1 MLFSRKIYC
10 KLVFAIFASTMLVSC
25 EEWEGLFPNCRFQ
38 DKVEAKLLGQDPRD
52 CADCC
57 GGYLIEI
64 ADSIYRFV
72 EEPSCSS
79 LNLEE
84 SDYEFPLDVWVDW
97 EPDPNGCA
105 EDIILENIKLK

>member
-1 MLFSRKIYC
+1 MIVSRNTFG
-10 KLVFAIFASTMLVSC
+10 KLAFAVITLMVLASC
-25 EEWEGLFPNCRFQ
+25 EKWEGLFPNCQFQ

-64 ADSIYRFV
+64 ADSIYRFE
-72 EEPSCSS
+72 EEPSCSN

-84 SDYEFPLDVWVDW
+84 SDYAFPLEVWVDW
-97 EPDPNGCA
+97 KPDPNGC
-105 EDIILENIKLK
+105 EGDIILENIKLK